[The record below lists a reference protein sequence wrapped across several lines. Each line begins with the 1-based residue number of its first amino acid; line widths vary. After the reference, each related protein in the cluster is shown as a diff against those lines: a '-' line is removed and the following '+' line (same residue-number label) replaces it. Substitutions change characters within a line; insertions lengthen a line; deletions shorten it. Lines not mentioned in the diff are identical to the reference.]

1 MKELLPE
8 VNAMLEIGAKS
19 SGPIENIDSQLSSV
33 PEVVNVTIPG
43 RGLQKSRIFPGSY
56 ILSFDKFFW
65 HT

>member
-8 VNAMLEIGAKS
+8 VNAMLEIGTKS

-43 RGLQKSRIFPGSY
+43 RGLQKSRIFSLELDFV
-56 ILSFDKFFW
+56 I
-65 HT
+65 